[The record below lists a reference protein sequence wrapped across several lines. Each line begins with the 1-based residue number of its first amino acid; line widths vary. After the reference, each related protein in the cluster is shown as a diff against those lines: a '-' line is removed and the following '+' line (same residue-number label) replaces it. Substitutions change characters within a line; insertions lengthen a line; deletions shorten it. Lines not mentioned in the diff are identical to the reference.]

1 MRLARPFLGILVCA
15 VSARVAA
22 AQGTF
27 VVRLGR
33 DTSAVERVT
42 RTRVRLEADG
52 LFRQP
57 RTTLRHVVMDF
68 AADGRPARVEIT
80 LSRPDAAGAT
90 LVQRTVATFTRD
102 SVFVEIRRDT
112 TVITRRLAAAP
123 GIIPVVGGASSS
135 WVGLDLLAERLRSAR
150 GDSIAV
156 PVYTVGAAATSI
168 WSARVLGRDS
178 VWLYDGNNVFHA
190 RVDGDGHIL
199 GAIPISGTQQFT
211 VDRVASA
218 DVAAVARGFATRD
231 ARGDALGLLS
241 PRDTVRAEVAGAAVW
256 IDYGRPAKR
265 GRVLFGSTIA
275 PWGEVWRTGANA
287 ATQFRTDRALEMGG
301 VVVQPG
307 TYTLWTIPSPTG
319 WKLLINGETGQ
330 WGTDHHPARDLFQ
343 LEMRATALAQPV
355 ERFTIAVTSEGQ
367 SGVLRLQWD
376 TTEASIP
383 FTVR

>member
-15 VSARVAA
+15 VSARAAA

-112 TVITRRLAAAP
+112 TVITRRLAAPP

-241 PRDTVRAEVAGAAVW
+241 PRDTVRAAVAGAAVW

-330 WGTDHHPARDLFQ
+330 WGTDHHAARDLFQ
-343 LEMRATALAQPV
+343 LDMRATVLAQPV

-367 SGVLRLQWD
+367 GGVLRLQWD

>member
-15 VSARVAA
+15 VSARAAA

-330 WGTDHHPARDLFQ
+330 WGTDHHAARDLFQ
-343 LEMRATALAQPV
+343 LDMRATVLAQPV

-367 SGVLRLQWD
+367 GGVLRLQWD